1 MFPFIASALLPFRR
15 ADVPESEEPERR
27 VNVVPL
33 TLVPQP
39 QEPADNTIKLSN
51 GGPTPLSRALQAML
65 NILNDYTLPP
75 IIQPPPPPPLPPANV
90 LLASVVERTVG
101 LGSRVGLELRG
112 PFSVAELKGLRV
124 ESVVRFELWGHT
136 PGEVAQATED
146 LVARLLGDQET
157 LRGRGFLRIAL
168 KGVNPSENIFSEDA
182 WRQFVEFDMLF
193 EFPYVDTSDAESLI
207 AQIPI
212 HINSEHNE
220 DTTVVDEMA
229 RWDNEAAPTLRVRGP
244 LQVGALTALAFIP
257 AAEPVGEVTITR
269 TFDGATGL
277 PASFP
282 TLADFVT
289 AVAGENPAE
298 RHAAVT
304 FASLAEFL
312 AAISTFK
319 ITDASLAGMT
329 ADGVSAAVVGQLEA
343 IKDIEVAGQNDFLAL
358 VEATIGPAETA
369 TFRDV
374 ILKHSAVLDPIVLG
388 DWDLDGVPDEYKS
401 SQFRIEPSIRLTTV
415 NDRLEIAFEHPELSE
430 VAVVYLR
437 ASTSPSSFA

>member
-15 ADVPESEEPERR
+15 ANAPEPEETERR
-27 VNVVPL
+27 PNVVPL
-33 TLVPQP
+33 TLVPP
-39 QEPADNTIKLSN
+39 PPPAAEPIKLSN

-65 NILNDYTLPP
+65 DILNDYTLPP

-101 LGSRVGLELRG
+101 LGSRVGLDLRG

-124 ESVVRFELWGHT
+124 ESVVRFELWAHT
-136 PGEVAQATED
+136 PAEVAQAVED
-146 LVARLLGDQET
+146 LVARLLGDRET
-157 LRGRGFLRIAL
+157 LRGQGFLRIAL
-168 KGVNPSENIFSEDA
+168 KGVNPSENVFSEDA

-193 EFPYVDTSDAESLI
+193 EFPYVDTSEAESLI

-220 DTTVVDEMA
+220 DTIVVDEMA
-229 RWDNEAAPTLRVRGP
+229 RWDNEVAPTLGVRGP

-257 AAEPVGEVTITR
+257 AAEPIGSVTITR
-269 TFDGATGL
+269 TFDGASGL

-298 RHAAVT
+298 RHAEVT
-304 FASLAEFL
+304 FASLVEFL
-312 AAISTFK
+312 AAISTFN
-319 ITDASLAGMT
+319 ITDESLAEMT
-329 ADGVSAAVVGQLEA
+329 ADGVSPAVVGLLEG
-343 IKDIEVAGQNDFLAL
+343 IKDTEVAGESDFLAL
-358 VEATIGPAETA
+358 VEATIGAPDLA
-369 TFRDV
+369 TFRAV
-374 ILKHSAVLDPIVLG
+374 ILEHSAVLDPIVLG

-401 SQFRIEPSIRLTTV
+401 SQFRIDPSIRLTTV

-437 ASTSPSSFA
+437 ASTNPSSFA